1 MRIKILD
8 KKIGKKTL
16 SIILGIAV
24 LGAAGGYA
32 LKKNSENTGQR
43 KIKIS
48 IGGYLCDKELSPE
61 LYEYQMDVI
70 RRFEEKNRNV
80 EIIPSEW
87 SFDNT
92 TYLSKADGDT
102 LPTVYYVPM
111 TEAHTVMK
119 LGYAADITEEFRK
132 RGYYEYTNDFIL
144 ESISKDGKIYIIP
157 EKPYDQGIF
166 VNMKLYDEVGLV
178 SSDGTPYQPKDWFE
192 TAEIA
197 QKIKKVT
204 GKAGFVLP
212 TEGRPA
218 GWRFTAI
225 AWGFGTVFEE
235 YENGRWTVK
244 FDSPECVAALQ
255 FVKDLKWKYDV
266 LPDGAVD
273 AEKYRE
279 IIGKGE
285 AAMGMIEENS
295 LQRAIGSYGLQMDS
309 IGLVGMP
316 AGPARRVTMVG
327 GGYQVIN
334 KNATKEEMKAALD
347 WIEFSGTSVEMSDD
361 YIKNFEEEL
370 RAYKKMGY
378 VIELETT
385 SQWTPA
391 TKTEKYRKSAYAD
404 NLNIDYNRVKQYND
418 KTQTELQM
426 EEPIEAQNLYEIL
439 GDIVNEVIMNENAD
453 PARLVKEAALRFQTE
468 CLDYI
473 T

>member
-32 LKKNSENTGQR
+32 LKKNSENAGQR

-144 ESISKDGKIYIIP
+144 ESISKDGKIYLIP

-235 YENGRWTVK
+235 YENGRWTAK

-309 IGLVGMP
+309 IGL
-316 AGPARRVTMVG
+316 
-327 GGYQVIN
+327 
-334 KNATKEEMKAALD
+334 
-347 WIEFSGTSVEMSDD
+347 
-361 YIKNFEEEL
+361 
-370 RAYKKMGY
+370 
-378 VIELETT
+378 ETT

-404 NLNIDYNRVKQYND
+404 NLNIDYNHVKQYND

-453 PARLVKEAALRFQTE
+453 SARLVKEAALRFQTE